1 VPWFWIINGI
11 VAVWV
16 SIKAEQKG
24 RNGWLWFFYAIFV
37 PWIIPVIHVS
47 LIKPDWDSYAKKHHI
62 QWCPYCRSEIDE
74 NAIVCKYCGR
84 DIR

>member
-1 VPWFWIINGI
+1 MAMVLLCYLC
-11 VAVWV
+11 AVD
-16 SIKAEQKG
+16 
-24 RNGWLWFFYAIFV
+24 YT
-37 PWIIPVIHVS
+37 VIHVS

-62 QWCPYCRSEIDE
+62 LWCPYCRSEIDE